1 MSELLDNP
9 AARVA
14 ALTRIIERLHRGA
27 NPDDVRPE
35 LARLVN
41 ACQPSEIAA
50 MEQELIARGMPIE
63 QIMGMCDLHA
73 QVVRE
78 AMVHSAHPAVPSGH
92 PVDVFLRENTAL
104 RKTMDELRAA
114 LAAGDRDEA
123 RARFAELM
131 DIDKHYAR
139 KENLL
144 FSCLE
149 RHGITGPSRVMW
161 GKDDEV
167 RAMLGK
173 LGEAI
178 ACEDHC
184 PCSARKQADEAL
196 HAVEE
201 MMFKEENILLPMA
214 LSHLS
219 ESEWGEIHEQ
229 SPRFGWCLIEP
240 GGEYV
245 PPGQKRVNAAS
256 TRSVPA
262 GGADALVQ
270 TQPDGTVSL
279 SVHQGVRRGA
289 ELPPSSS
296 ITFPTG
302 SLSIEQLLAIFTTM
316 PIDLTFVD
324 ADDRVRFFSEGPN
337 RVFVRPK
344 AVIGRKVQF
353 CHPPASVDTVNRIL
367 DDFKSGREDTA
378 DFWITYKGNF
388 VQIRYF
394 AVRDGAGTYLGTLE
408 FTQNLTRERA
418 LDGER
423 RLLQYD

>member
-14 ALTRIIERLHRGA
+14 ALTRIIERLHAGA
-27 NPDDVRPE
+27 SPDEVRPD
-35 LARLVN
+35 LARLVG
-41 ACQPSEIAA
+41 ACEHSEIAA

-78 AMVHSAHPAVPSGH
+78 AMIESTHPAVPSGH
-92 PVDVFLRENTAL
+92 PVDIFLRENAAL
-104 RKTMDELRAA
+104 RTTMGALRRA
-114 LAAGDRDEA
+114 LADGDRETA
-123 RARFAELM
+123 RARFNELM

-144 FSCLE
+144 FTCLE

-167 RAMLGK
+167 RAMLVE
-173 LGEAI
+173 LGAAI
-178 ACEDHC
+178 GCEDHC
-184 PCSARKQADEAL
+184 PCSARKLAEKTL
-196 HAVEE
+196 HAIEE

-219 ESEWGEIHEQ
+219 EGEWGEVHEQ
-229 SPRFGWCLIEP
+229 SPRFGWCLVEP
-240 GGEYV
+240 GGAYES
-245 PPGQKRVNAAS
+245 PAQKQSNVAS
-256 TRSVPA
+256 AKSASA
-262 GGADALVQ
+262 GGADALVR
-270 TQPDGTVSL
+270 TQADGTISLAVS
-279 SVHQGVRRGA
+279 QGPRKGA
-289 ELPPSSS
+289 ELPLPAS
-296 ITFPTG
+296 IMFPTG
-302 SLSIEQLLAIFTTM
+302 SLTIEQLLAVFTTM

-324 ADDRVRFFSEGPN
+324 ADDRVRFFSEGPR

-367 DDFKSGREDTA
+367 DDFKSGRQDTA
-378 DFWITYKGNF
+378 DFWIERKGRF

-394 AVRDGAGTYLGTLE
+394 AVRDEAGKYLGTLE
-408 FTQNLTRERA
+408 FTQDLTRERA
-418 LDGER
+418 LEGER

>member
-14 ALTRIIERLHRGA
+14 ALTRIIERLHQGA
-27 NPDDVRPE
+27 RPEDVRPD
-35 LARLVN
+35 LARLVKV
-41 ACQPSEIAA
+41 CEPHEIAA
-50 MEQELIARGMPIE
+50 MEQQLIARGMPIE

-78 AMVHSAHPAVPSGH
+78 TMVESAHPAVPGGH
-92 PVDVFLRENTAL
+92 PVDVFLRENAAL
-104 RKTMDELRAA
+104 RATMEALRAA
-114 LAAGDRDEA
+114 LAAGDRADA
-123 RARFAELM
+123 RTRFNDLM

-144 FSCLE
+144 FACLE

-167 RAMLGK
+167 RAMLGT

-184 PCSARKQADEAL
+184 PCSARKLAEQAL

-219 ESEWGEIHEQ
+219 EGEWGEIHEQ

-240 GGEYV
+240 GGTYES
-245 PPGQKRVNAAS
+245 PAQKKSNAGSAKS
-256 TRSVPA
+256 APA
-262 GGADALVQ
+262 TGADALIQ

-279 SVHQGVRRGA
+279 AVSRGPRTGPEVA
-289 ELPPSSS
+289 LPSS
-296 ITFPTG
+296 IMFPTG
-302 SLSIEQLLAIFTTM
+302 SLSIEQLMAVFTTM

-324 ADDRVRFFSEGPN
+324 ADDRVRFFSEGPH

-367 DDFKSGREDTA
+367 DDFKSGRQDTA
-378 DFWITYKGNF
+378 DFWISHRGRF

-394 AVRDGAGTYLGTLE
+394 AVRDEAGRYLGTLE
-408 FTQNLTRERA
+408 FTQDLTRERA
-418 LDGER
+418 LEGER